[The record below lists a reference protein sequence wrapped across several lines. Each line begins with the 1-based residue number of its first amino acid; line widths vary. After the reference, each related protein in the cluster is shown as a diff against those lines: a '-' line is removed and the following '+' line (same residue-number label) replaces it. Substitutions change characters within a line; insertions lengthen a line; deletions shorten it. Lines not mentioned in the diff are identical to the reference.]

1 MGVYA
6 TLSSKGQ
13 LTIPKEV
20 RDQLHLREGTRFYIT
35 IRNGEIVAMPKNVQV
50 SELSGML
57 GRPPSGEVLAVSTM
71 ERAVEGAV
79 LEDHERVER
88 QDGSQNS

>member
-35 IRNGEIVAMPKNVQV
+35 VRNGEIVAMPKNVQT

-57 GRPPSGEVLAVSTM
+57 GHPPSGKVLAVDEM
-71 ERAVEGAV
+71 GGAVEEAA
-79 LEDHERVER
+79 LEDYERIAR
-88 QDGSQNS
+88 QNGSSN